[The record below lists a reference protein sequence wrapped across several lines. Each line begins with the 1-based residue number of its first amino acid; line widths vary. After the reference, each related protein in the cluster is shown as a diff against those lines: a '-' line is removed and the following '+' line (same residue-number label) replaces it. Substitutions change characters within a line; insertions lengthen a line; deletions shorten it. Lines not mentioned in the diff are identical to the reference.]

1 MGDEMGISEELASE
15 WFRALANFDV
25 EKVQELLR
33 DCPALVKKARA
44 ATGSTGLHL
53 AVLADKE
60 VGTCIAPS
68 SPPTPLDRGSL
79 LFSLRVP
86 YNHRQ

>member
-1 MGDEMGISEELASE
+1 MGDEAGISEELAGE

-25 EKVQELLR
+25 EKVRELLR
-33 DCPALVKKARA
+33 DCPTLVKKARA

-60 VGTCIAPS
+60 VGAYIAPLLS
-68 SPPTPLDRGSL
+68 APPGSRLTSL
-79 LFSLRVP
+79 LCACP
-86 YNHRQ
+86 I